1 MANGMPKIII
11 TFDPVKT
18 QQVISK
24 YTSIYMDK
32 AVKRLIA
39 ILEQEA
45 IMHQDGGGPGHSD
58 WRKQIAEN
66 MKEVQRNITKT
77 IQEYW
82 VGYDSDGT
90 ERGDLMANIV
100 MHGVGA
106 GVPGGTT
113 LNAGPPGR
121 IVFDDNLGKKPS
133 TAKSVYPLPNF
144 NQKGNEWLQS
154 AADIFGK
161 EFPDI
166 IGEIAYS
173 IPRAEVVACAIIATM

>member
-58 WRKQIAEN
+58 WRKQIASN
-66 MKEVQRNITKT
+66 MKEVQRNITQT

-82 VGYDSDGT
+82 VGYDSDDT
-90 ERGDLMANIV
+90 VRGDLMAYIV

-106 GVPGGTT
+106 GAGGAT
-113 LNAGPPGR
+113 LTAGPTGR
-121 IVFDDNLGKKPS
+121 PVFDGDLGIKRS
-133 TAKSVYPLPNF
+133 EAKSVYALPNF
-144 NQKGNEWLQS
+144 DQKGNEWLQS

-173 IPRAEVVACAIIATM
+173 IPRAEVVACAIVATM